1 MSVSMEGL
9 VSMALF
15 PLGGNNGPEERAQW
29 KTFWV
34 GIKGEGNESE
44 PMVGV
49 PPRPSASGG
58 GSVHLT

>member
-1 MSVSMEGL
+1 
-9 VSMALF
+9 MALF